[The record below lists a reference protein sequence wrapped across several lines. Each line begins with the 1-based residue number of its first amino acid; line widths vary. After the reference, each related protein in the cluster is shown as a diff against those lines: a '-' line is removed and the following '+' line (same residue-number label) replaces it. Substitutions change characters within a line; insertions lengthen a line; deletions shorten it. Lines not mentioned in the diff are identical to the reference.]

1 MKIIPPGV
9 PECVAGQNPPRSSVS
24 TTRGAGKP
32 TLPPME
38 PRDLWTTARA
48 TGTHPAR
55 WIAGVPPGLYL
66 ARKVMTCLSCFPA
79 FKDTVNISPS
89 RVRLPWVLNRL
100 MKSRLLP
107 IGSVYSSRD
116 NRCRWQYDLV
126 LLSIN
131 KLDLRQLRLSPYNR
145 NILHVIE
152 PNRHAK

>member
-1 MKIIPPGV
+1 MTQIDAPVEVLPVK
-9 PECVAGQNPPRSSVS
+9 
-24 TTRGAGKP
+24 THRGAVSQQHE
-32 TLPPME
+32 E
-38 PRDLWTTARA
+38 PGSPRCR
-48 TGTHPAR
+48 R
-55 WIAGVPPGLYL
+55 WSPVTSELPGLHL

-79 FKDTVNISPS
+79 LKDTVNISPS

-107 IGSVYSSRD
+107 IGSLYSSRD
-116 NRCRWQYDLV
+116 NRCRWQYNLV

-131 KLDLRQLRLSPYNR
+131 KLDPRQLRLSPYNR